1 MNNGQTNDG
10 SVLVRTRKRG
20 RMDKSATLILCVA
33 LLSNV
38 ALSVLDEHIARSP
51 GGPASGPVEKARRLR
66 RGLPTFKLVRYADLC
81 RARHKSAYAEAR
93 VMPTGLWKGL
103 PGGRAA
109 GS

>member
-38 ALSVLDEHIARSP
+38 AWVGLLSWLIIRTTQYMV
-51 GGPASGPVEKARRLR
+51 
-66 RGLPTFKLVRYADLC
+66 
-81 RARHKSAYAEAR
+81 
-93 VMPTGLWKGL
+93 
-103 PGGRAA
+103 A